1 MTLGQNSKKGGVV
14 GGEVTTQ
21 TSRMVA
27 KRRIKIYDALDGLH
41 APTHYTTQPRTS
53 LRPER
58 TATIRSWQTLR
69 HTLERSRLDE
79 KRQASSSST
88 ATRRWSLRPEA
99 SCSPAQVRRRTLR
112 QGSLQA
118 RKRQRRTTR
127 PNHQTGTIEGS
138 RKWENLGSNQRQWPK
153 TTSRGNLAGKG
164 TRGNTQQAK
173 KARQPRNGG
182 ASNHPT
188 RFKLI

>member
-1 MTLGQNSKKGGVV
+1 MG
-14 GGEVTTQ
+14 

-27 KRRIKIYDALDGLH
+27 KRRIKIHDALEDLH

-88 ATRRWSLRPEA
+88 ATRRRSLRLET

-118 RKRQRRTTR
+118 RKQQERTTR
-127 PNHQTGTIEGS
+127 PNHQTGAVEAS
-138 RKWENLGSNQRQWPK
+138 RKWENLGSNQRPC
-153 TTSRGNLAGKG
+153 TTSSWQATSRDTPSSNMVSTATWQQGAWRGSRLGKENSSPG
-164 TRGNTQQAK
+164 
-173 KARQPRNGG
+173 
-182 ASNHPT
+182 
-188 RFKLI
+188 

>member
-1 MTLGQNSKKGGVV
+1 MG
-14 GGEVTTQ
+14 

-27 KRRIKIYDALDGLH
+27 KRRIKIHDALEDLH
-41 APTHYTTQPRTS
+41 APTHSTTQPRTS
-53 LRPER
+53 LQPER

-69 HTLERSRLDE
+69 HTLEKSRLDE

-99 SCSPAQVRRRTLR
+99 SCSLAQVRRRTLR

-118 RKRQRRTTR
+118 RKRQERTTR
-127 PNHQTGTIEGS
+127 PNHQTGAIEAS

-153 TTSRGNLAGKG
+153 TTSRGKLAGKG

-182 ASNHPT
+182 APNHPA